1 MSEIKEI
8 LEAQHKYFYTGE
20 TKKLAFRIA
29 MLKRLEKAVIRHEK
43 ELLLAL
49 QKDLAKAPFEG
60 YETEVG
66 IVRRELADTIAHLK
80 QWDKPKRV
88 GTPIVHFPSV
98 STIYREPYGSVLI
111 MSPWNYP
118 VQLTLIPLIGAIAAG
133 NCAVIKPSEYAAHS
147 AKVLSKLLRE
157 IFDEKYVAVILG
169 GRAVNE
175 AVLKERFDYIFFTG
189 SPAVGKVVMEAAAKH
204 LTPVTLELGGKS
216 PCIVDKTADIKRAA
230 RRIVWG
236 KFLNAGQTCVAPD
249 YVLVQEEVKEP
260 LLREMKHCIRKMYRD
275 EPLFNPEYPKIINEK
290 HFNRLKEMLLEQ
302 DGEVITGGR
311 MDEGTLKIEPTIL
324 AGLTKKS
331 KVMQEEMQKKE
342 KPLALYLFTRSNR
355 VKKTVIS
362 KVSFGGGCINDTIIH
377 LSNEKLPFGGAGNSG
392 MGAYHGKHSYETF
405 SREKSIMEKGNWLDI
420 PFRYPPYGKRL
431 PLLKKLLK

>member
-29 MLKRLEKAVIRHEK
+29 MLKRLEEAVIRHEK

-133 NCAVIKPSEYAAHS
+133 NCTVVKPSEYAVHS
-147 AKVLSKLLRE
+147 AKVLAKLLWE
-157 IFDEKYVAVILG
+157 IFDEKYVAVLLG

-189 SPAVGKVVMEAAAKH
+189 SPAVGSVVMEAAAKH

-249 YVLVQEEVKEP
+249 YVL
-260 LLREMKHCIRKMYRD
+260 
-275 EPLFNPEYPKIINEK
+275 
-290 HFNRLKEMLLEQ
+290 
-302 DGEVITGGR
+302 GTGGSKR
-311 MDEGTLKIEPTIL
+311 TI
-324 AGLTKKS
+324 AS
-331 KVMQEEMQKKE
+331 QNE
-342 KPLALYLFTRSNR
+342 ALHPEN
-355 VKKTVIS
+355 
-362 KVSFGGGCINDTIIH
+362 VS
-377 LSNEKLPFGGAGNSG
+377 
-392 MGAYHGKHSYETF
+392 
-405 SREKSIMEKGNWLDI
+405 
-420 PFRYPPYGKRL
+420 
-431 PLLKKLLK
+431 